1 MGKEKVCRPL
11 TRIEKSE
18 RHLRSKARGK
28 KWYRKMMVLPAWRVR
43 RIKTNKKMCAWDI
56 ILVKL
61 QIMFKANIYKEDW
74 HEECAERM
82 SGSGQQSFRIAQ

>member
-1 MGKEKVCRPL
+1 
-11 TRIEKSE
+11 
-18 RHLRSKARGK
+18 
-28 KWYRKMMVLPAWRVR
+28 MVQENDGSPGVESQ
-43 RIKTNKKMCAWDI
+43 KNKNKQKMCAWDI

-82 SGSGQQSFRIAQ
+82 SGSGQQSFRIAQQNQPANVKKEKRTKGQA